1 MSVFALTVGAW
12 LTTSLLCLVIV
23 ALIHTHDR
31 FTALERE
38 RVGCAVPA
46 REGCLLCELDELD
59 ELGTQE
65 MTQPHPNVT
74 RQVKK

>member
-1 MSVFALTVGAW
+1 MTIVALAVGAW
-12 LTTSLLCLVIV
+12 LTASLLCLVIV

-31 FTALERE
+31 LTALERK
-38 RVGCAVPA
+38 RVGCSVPA
-46 REGCLLCELDELD
+46 RDGCLLCELD